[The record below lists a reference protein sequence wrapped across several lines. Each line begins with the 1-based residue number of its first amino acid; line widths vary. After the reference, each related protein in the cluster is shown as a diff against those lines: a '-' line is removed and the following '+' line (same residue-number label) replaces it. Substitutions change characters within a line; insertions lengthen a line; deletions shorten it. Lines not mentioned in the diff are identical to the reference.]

1 MRRVIDSYVQGH
13 RVLWKHGQWRYLLV
27 PLIMAPLLFLLLW
40 SLVYYLVWTDLF
52 AWIEPHWLGGM
63 DVPAALEIL
72 LLFVVGVVLAGPCYV
87 AFRGIIMI
95 CYIPFMDRLIS
106 RTMEVEGCQFRQVEA
121 GIFRAM
127 WRAVLMAIC
136 TVLAS
141 LAVMVGSVMIGFI
154 PVIGP
159 VLSLAVA
166 FPLQFFLCGASS
178 VDPYLER
185 CGHSTAQ
192 SFRIMW
198 GRKAQMIRFGLIGT
212 LGMFIPLV
220 GWFMSPTYSVIA
232 GVVLG
237 NQLDEED
244 GERPGQGDPP
254 APPQ

>member
-1 MRRVIDSYVQGH
+1 MRKVIDSYAQAH

-27 PLIMAPLLFLLLW
+27 PLIMAPVFFLLLW
-40 SLVYYLVWTDLF
+40 SLVYFLLWTDLF
-52 AWIEPHWLGGM
+52 EWIEPHWLGGM
-63 DVPAALEIL
+63 DVPAVLEIL

-95 CYIPFMDRLIS
+95 CYIPFMDRLVS
-106 RTMEVEGCQFRQVEA
+106 KTMEIETCQSRQVEV
-121 GIFRAM
+121 GILRAV
-127 WRAVLMAIC
+127 WRAVLMTTC

-141 LAVMVGSVMIGFI
+141 LAVMVASVAIGFV
-154 PVIGP
+154 PGIGP
-159 VLSLAVA
+159 VLSLVFA
-166 FPLQFFLCGASS
+166 FPLQLFLCGASS

-198 GRKAQMIRFGLIGT
+198 GRKSQMIRFGLIGT
-212 LGMFIPLV
+212 LGMFVPLV

-237 NQLDEED
+237 NQFDEEA
-244 GERPGQGDPP
+244 GGPHAQEPP
-254 APPQ
+254 SKF